1 MYNIVKLESG
11 RCVEFQGD
19 RNKSVHK
26 GGSLLGKGGQGAVYL
41 VKECDTERT
50 FALKVYNT
58 PVSNVFVE
66 NLRKNIANGAPNDSF
81 VWPLDL
87 TEPMGKNGDRY
98 GYTMELFDYAN
109 YTSFAR
115 ILKGKT
121 TFPSKEKQIQ
131 TLMNLAKAIDSLH
144 SRGLCY
150 QDLNDGSVM
159 FDCQN
164 GKVLI
169 CDNDNIAPCGINI
182 PFDSE
187 GHCIQ
192 GKLKYMAPE
201 VAAKILK
208 PDEYSDRFSLAVLI
222 FMILLHAHPFDGVK
236 RLEGQLTV
244 SVQEKIY
251 GTEPVFIFHPTDKS
265 NHPDPQIDI
274 NAIKAWPT
282 IPDFIQDLFIKTFTS
297 GMPAPQRAFDKLQF
311 ERQERP
317 SAKEWYNALRIWLEK
332 VNNIQ
337 CGSECILEEK
347 KTVIDELNNEQVIQK
362 YVGKELSIEKIY
374 VSQDLFFTVL
384 FPVNNCHNQCLA
396 KDQNNNIVILNING
410 NSIRALDLNYTSTC
424 ELKTA
429 FDKSRAIIVDV
440 FSKVVSN
447 QGQCIFIEWKFEN
460 ELRCDVIFE
469 NDLGRDVFS
478 EIVETGFL
486 LDCIDDLF

>member
-1 MYNIVKLESG
+1 MNNIVKLESG
-11 RCVEFQGD
+11 KSVEFQGD

-87 TEPMGKNGDRY
+87 TEPMGKNSDQY
-98 GYTMELFDYAN
+98 GYTMELFEYSN

-150 QDLNDGSVM
+150 QDLNDGNVM

-297 GMPAPQRAFDKLQF
+297 GMPSVGKRRDDLQI
-311 ERQERP
+311 ERQGRTSE
-317 SAKEWYNALRIWLEK
+317 KEWREALHRWIDTTADCPNCNHAICATIQGNAFVDTKCPHCGKKVKVVRPILIIKKNGKVERTIVLEA
-332 VNNIQ
+332 
-337 CGSECILEEK
+337 
-347 KTVIDELNNEQVIQK
+347 
-362 YVGKELSIEKIY
+362 GKEVAKSSVTNERSNEPAFVVKRSKKVSDAFGIENLLPYQWKCSQKGSKDRLVNTHEMVAAFNGVYIEFDYTYSGEIIY
-374 VSQDLFFTVL
+374 
-384 FPVNNCHNQCLA
+384 
-396 KDQNNNIVILNING
+396 
-410 NSIRALDLNYTSTC
+410 
-424 ELKTA
+424 
-429 FDKSRAIIVDV
+429 
-440 FSKVVSN
+440 SKY
-447 QGQCIFIEWKFEN
+447 
-460 ELRCDVIFE
+460 
-469 NDLGRDVFS
+469 
-478 EIVETGFL
+478 
-486 LDCIDDLF
+486 